1 MTQEVKSAKTAE
13 KPKLDFKK
21 ERDKDREI
29 VKGLFKYYEQPGSF
43 LKFNFRKYKQD
54 QIEEYILWDNQV
66 YSLPLGVAKH
76 LNTNGWYPEYSYM
89 KDDSSVKIGM
99 NPSLGNVMRI
109 SSKIRRFG
117 FQSLE
122 FTDIEGLPQ
131 VSHASEVVRV
141 EPVL

>member
-1 MTQEVKSAKTAE
+1 MTQEVKSVKSAD
-13 KPKLDFKK
+13 KPKLDLKK

-43 LKFNFRKYKQD
+43 LKFNFKKYKQD

-76 LNTNGWYPEYSYM
+76 LNTNGWYPEYSYH

-99 NPSLGNVMRI
+99 NPSLGNIMRM
-109 SSKIRRFG
+109 SQKIRRFG

-122 FTDIEGLPQ
+122 FTDVEGLPQ
-131 VSHASEVVRV
+131 VSLQNEVIQVERV
-141 EPVL
+141 V